1 MRAGSAINSGFRHA
15 VEVGLQA
22 LLIAAIVALVAL
34 MFSAVY
40 KPAGFIAGVADTD
53 ARRASIWIMDSS
65 RDSDGSLHYGESVS
79 FGYESSS
86 AESIQL
92 HCFQDGGLVFADS
105 GMVNGS
111 AESFDLGPSMAWSG
125 GDASCE
131 ALLGH
136 RAKSG
141 KYVVEAKISFSVAG

>member
-1 MRAGSAINSGFRHA
+1 MRAGSAISSGVRHTL
-15 VEVGLQA
+15 EVGLQA
-22 LLIAAIVALVAL
+22 LLIAAIIALVAL

-40 KPAGFIAGVADTD
+40 KPAGFIAGVGDTD
-53 ARRASIWIMDSS
+53 ARRASIWVMDSS
-65 RDSDGSLHYGESVS
+65 RSSDGALHYGDSVA

-86 AESIQL
+86 AQSIQL
-92 HCFQDGGLVFADS
+92 HCYQDGGLVLAAA
-105 GMVNGS
+105 GMVDGG

-141 KYVVEAKISFSVAG
+141 KYVVEAKVAFAVAG